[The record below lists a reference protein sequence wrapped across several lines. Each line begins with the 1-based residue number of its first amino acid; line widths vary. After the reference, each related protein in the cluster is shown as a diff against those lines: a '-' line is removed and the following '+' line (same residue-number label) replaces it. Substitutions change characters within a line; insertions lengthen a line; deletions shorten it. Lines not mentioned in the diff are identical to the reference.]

1 MAFSKRFEVE
11 MRGFRHIS
19 KRLWRKATRSNPQT
33 YKRVTPVRSSSAW
46 DNSGGIFDLPT
57 LQRRLEEVD
66 GLMAAPDFWDRKE
79 AAQKAVEERSQL
91 KSKLDPFS
99 ALERGIEGL
108 GEVFELARESGDE
121 AFSREAVEEF
131 RSLEKRLAAFELLQ
145 LMSGAQDHNGAY
157 VTINAGAGG
166 TEACDWAS
174 MLYRLY
180 ARWAERHKFNV
191 EIMEL
196 QEHDEAGI
204 RTATIRVSG
213 ESAYGYVQTERGVH
227 RLVRISPF
235 DAANKRHTS
244 FASLDVTPDLGDDAD
259 KIEIEVKD
267 ADIEITTMR
276 SGGKGG
282 QNVNKVE
289 TGVLLRHLPTNI
301 LIRCTAER
309 HQHKNRAR
317 ALALLKAKLFQIEE
331 DKKRSEMERQYG
343 EKGDIAWGN
352 QIRSYV
358 FQPYQMVK
366 DLRTGEQTSNIAAV
380 MDGEIDDFIE
390 AKLRGKKAGDADL
403 DDDLN

>member
-1 MAFSKRFEVE
+1 
-11 MRGFRHIS
+11 
-19 KRLWRKATRSNPQT
+19 
-33 YKRVTPVRSSSAW
+33 VRSSSAW
-46 DNSGGIFDLPT
+46 GNSGGIFDLPT

-91 KSKLDPFS
+91 KSKIDPFLE
-99 ALERGIEGL
+99 LERGIDGL
-108 GEVFELARESGDE
+108 DEVFELAEDSGDE
-121 AFSREAVEEF
+121 AFSREAVAEF

-145 LMSGAQDHNGAY
+145 LMSGAQDRNGAY

-180 ARWAERHKFNV
+180 SRWAERHKFNV
-191 EIMEL
+191 EVMEV
-196 QEHDEAGI
+196 QESDEAGI

-213 ESAYGYVQTERGVH
+213 DYAYGYLQTERGVH

-244 FASLDVTPDLGDDAD
+244 FASLDVTPDLGEDAD

-267 ADIEITTMR
+267 VDIEITTMR

-317 ALALLKAKLFQIEE
+317 ALALLKAKLFQSEE
-331 DKKRSEMERQYG
+331 DKKRTEMERQYG

-366 DLRTGEQTSNIAAV
+366 DLRTGEQTSNISAV

-390 AKLRGKKAGDADL
+390 AKLRGKKAGEADL
-403 DDDLN
+403 DDDLD